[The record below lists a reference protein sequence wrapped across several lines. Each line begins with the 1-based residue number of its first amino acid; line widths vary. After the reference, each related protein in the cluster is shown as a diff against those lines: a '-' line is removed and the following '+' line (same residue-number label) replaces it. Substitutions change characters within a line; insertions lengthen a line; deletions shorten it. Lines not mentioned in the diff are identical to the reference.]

1 MLAAVLI
8 QMRVGFLVSS
18 VSREAGGLF
27 QSVRGLARAV
37 MSEDVNASAFGI
49 SDPNSAL
56 DVLNWQPASVRTFE
70 TQFRAWGYSNQLVPA
85 LVAADLDILS
95 THGLWKYCSVASRR
109 WHGRTARPYIV
120 HPHGMLEPWALQNAG
135 LKKRIAALL
144 YENQHL
150 RGAACFRALCE
161 PEAQSIR
168 SYGMRNPICV
178 IPNGVDLPTRFQDSG
193 FGVQDSELMRFAGG
207 RKVLLYLGRLHP
219 KKNLA
224 NLIRAWKQ
232 ALNSHPSTMEN
243 WVLAVAGWDQGG
255 YERRL
260 KHVANEVGLSFAD
273 LSSQRSEVSRQ
284 QSAASS
290 VAFLGPRF
298 GADKNACYRA
308 CDAFI
313 LPSFSE
319 GLPMTVLEAW
329 AYAKPVLMTPE
340 CNLPEGFAAGAALQ
354 IGTALE
360 EIATGLR
367 QLTEMSDDDRT
378 AMGERGRTLVS
389 TKFSWPQ
396 IGEQMRCVYE
406 WVLGGGATP
415 QTVRL

>member
-1 MLAAVLI
+1 
-8 QMRVGFLVSS
+8 
-18 VSREAGGLF
+18 
-27 QSVRGLARAV
+27 

-168 SYGMRNPICV
+168 AYGMRNPICV

-232 ALNSHPSTMEN
+232 ALNSGRSSREG
-243 WVLAVAGWDQGG
+243 WAVAIAGWDQAG
-255 YERRL
+255 YEREL
-260 KHVANEVGLSFAD
+260 KKLTSDYGLS
-273 LSSQRSEVSRQ
+273 
-284 QSAASS
+284 ASIR
-290 VAFLGPRF
+290 FLGPLF
-298 GADKNACYRA
+298 GQNKDAAFHA
-308 CDAFI
+308 CDAFV
-313 LPSFSE
+313 LPSLSE

-329 AYAKPVLMTPE
+329 AHAKPVLITPE
-340 CNLPEGFAAGAALQ
+340 CNLPEGFVAGAALQ
-354 IGTALE
+354 IGTEPE
-360 EIATGLR
+360 EIVTGLK
-367 QLTEMSDDDRT
+367 QLSEMSDGDRR
-378 AMGERGRTLVS
+378 AMGDRGRTLVA
-389 TKFSWPQ
+389 TKFSWPR
-396 IGEQMRCVYE
+396 IGEQMRSVYD
-406 WVLGGGATP
+406 WMLGGGPTP

>member
-1 MLAAVLI
+1 
-8 QMRVGFLVSS
+8 MRVGFLVSS

-232 ALNSHPSTMEN
+232 ALNSGRSSREG
-243 WVLAVAGWDQGG
+243 WVVAIAGWDQAG
-255 YERRL
+255 YEREL
-260 KHVANEVGLSFAD
+260 KKLTSDYGLS
-273 LSSQRSEVSRQ
+273 
-284 QSAASS
+284 ASIR
-290 VAFLGPRF
+290 FLGPLF
-298 GADKNACYRA
+298 GQNKDAAFHA
-308 CDAFI
+308 CDAFV
-313 LPSFSE
+313 LPSLSE

-329 AYAKPVLMTPE
+329 AHAKPVLITPE
-340 CNLPEGFAAGAALQ
+340 CNLPEGFVAGAALQ
-354 IGTALE
+354 IGTEPE
-360 EIATGLR
+360 EIVTGLK
-367 QLTEMSDDDRT
+367 QLSEMSDDDRR
-378 AMGERGRTLVS
+378 AMGDRGRTLVA
-389 TKFSWPQ
+389 TKFSWPR
-396 IGEQMRCVYE
+396 IGEQMRSVYD
-406 WVLGGGATP
+406 WMLGGGPTP